1 MFKEKLYPFVQFISK
16 DDSVTILE
24 WLLYE
29 LATKN
34 INESNQGESWTFR
47 SCIFVVEVT
56 IFVSSISGIM
66 LISSEVR
73 AFMEEFGLG
82 LIGRDSALLI
92 RIFILIL

>member
-1 MFKEKLYPFVQFISK
+1 M
-16 DDSVTILE
+16 
-24 WLLYE
+24 
-29 LATKN
+29 
-34 INESNQGESWTFR
+34 
-47 SCIFVVEVT
+47 VEVT